1 MSTALQLV
9 QEGGELL
16 HGNSAQEMSAHL
28 VEVKKTLDVVQTF
41 FKEVMVKGEDYGVIP
56 GTDKPALLKPG
67 AEKLC
72 ELYGYAPTM
81 RDKEIARDVES
92 GFYEATVTMALVS
105 RKTGEMVAEGVGSAN
120 THESRYRYRWVFDNQ
135 IPKGINKADL
145 VSEERKSKKT
155 GKSWTMYRIENAD
168 PWSLWNT
175 VLKMAK
181 KRALV
186 DVALSAT
193 RSSGLFT
200 QDPEAFD
207 KWVDEAKV
215 IDGEFAEV
223 DERPNTQRPPR
234 RGQNR
239 SDAPPAAP
247 EEPEEPAIPV
257 WTKADLDAVLKE
269 KAIAL
274 ADLSGVLG
282 AECNKDTFPDLID
295 PWLRAHAG
303 STLEDLANAAVA
315 FHMNGGAQ
323 QPALT

>member
-9 QEGGELL
+9 SEGGELL

-81 RDKEIARDVES
+81 RDKEIARDVET
-92 GFYEATVTMALVS
+92 GFCEATVTMALVS

-120 THESRYRYRWVFDNQ
+120 TYESRYRYRWVFDNQ
-135 IPKGINKADL
+135 VPKGINKADL
-145 VSEERKSKKT
+145 VSEERKSRKT
-155 GKSWTMYRIENAD
+155 GKSFMMYRIDNAD

-223 DERPNTQRPPR
+223 DERPGTQKPPR
-234 RGQNR
+234 RGRAQ
-239 SDAPPAAP
+239 AEPPPAD
-247 EEPEEPAIPV
+247 EPEAPAIPV
-257 WTKADLDAVLKE
+257 WTEADLNTVLKA

-282 AECNKDTFPDLID
+282 SECNKETFPDLID
-295 PWLRAHAG
+295 PWLRSHPG
-303 STLEDLANAAVA
+303 KMLEDLANAAVA

-323 QPALT
+323 QPALA